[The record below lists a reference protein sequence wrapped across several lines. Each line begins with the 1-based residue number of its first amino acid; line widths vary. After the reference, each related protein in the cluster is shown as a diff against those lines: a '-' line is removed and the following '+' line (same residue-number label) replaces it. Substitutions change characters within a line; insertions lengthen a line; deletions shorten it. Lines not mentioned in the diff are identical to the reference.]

1 MNRSSVV
8 ADDDVIAVSD
18 NSLPTRPLS
27 VSFQPE
33 YFLPACDVFDALQN
47 ADACDVFDVLQNADF
62 QSIDVMWV
70 RCFSFQRYCLNLPR
84 T

>member
-1 MNRSSVV
+1 MNRSSVA

-47 ADACDVFDVLQNADF
+47 ADLQSTDVTCVQ
-62 QSIDVMWV
+62 
-70 RCFSFQRYCLNLPR
+70 
-84 T
+84 